1 MIRYHIFLVEDD
13 VYFDFFYK
21 TELLNYFFTDY
32 MAEPNREDLKKQFNY
47 ITCPIPHEEFDHT
60 EQNVY
65 LSERIITVF
74 SNQPLIMDNHFLAQL
89 EKLDRHCFIVDHSNN
104 KYGWLTPKK
113 NQLNWSNPA
122 EHFAINQLY
131 NQSIN

>member
-32 MAEPNREDLKKQFNY
+32 MAEPNQEDLKKQFNY
-47 ITCPIPHEEFDHT
+47 ITCPIPHNEFDQMK
-60 EQNVY
+60 QNVY

-74 SNQPLIMDNHFLAQL
+74 SNQPLIMDNHFLTQL
-89 EKLDRHCFIVDHSNN
+89 EKLDRHCFIVDHTNN

-113 NQLNWSNPA
+113 NQLNWANTA
-122 EHFAINQLY
+122 KHFAINQLY

>member
-32 MAEPNREDLKKQFNY
+32 MSEPNREDLKKQFNY
-47 ITCPIPHEEFDHT
+47 ITCPIPHDEI
-60 EQNVY
+60 EQSGQNIY

-74 SNQPLIMDNHFLAQL
+74 SNQELIMDNYFLAQL
-89 EKLDRHCFIVDHSNN
+89 EKLDRHCFIVDHTNN

-113 NQLNWSNPA
+113 NELNWANLN
-122 EHFAINQLY
+122 EQFTITQLY
-131 NQSIN
+131 N